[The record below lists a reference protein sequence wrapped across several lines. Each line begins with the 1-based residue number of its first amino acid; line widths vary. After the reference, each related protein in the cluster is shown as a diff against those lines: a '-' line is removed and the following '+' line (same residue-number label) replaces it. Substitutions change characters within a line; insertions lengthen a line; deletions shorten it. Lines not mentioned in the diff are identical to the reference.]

1 MAAAGVAQL
10 VEQLICNQQVI
21 SSSLIAGSRI
31 PHKSTLVR
39 VAVTAAEAV
48 RPLHMRKR
56 PRSGI
61 IEPKRRLLSGH
72 RAPNGRCR
80 VAGPEPQRSESVCL
94 AGAPAEPQQSEAGEH
109 QSEQRRVGDRRGGN
123 VAVSQEPDVPLIGA
137 LIPLVSTL
145 EIDT

>member
-72 RAPNGRCR
+72 RARMADAALQALSLSAASQSALRARLRSPSSPRPVSIRVSNGGSGTGE
-80 VAGPEPQRSESVCL
+80 AATSPSLKSQTYPSSV
-94 AGAPAEPQQSEAGEH
+94 P
-109 QSEQRRVGDRRGGN
+109 
-123 VAVSQEPDVPLIGA
+123 
-137 LIPLVSTL
+137 
-145 EIDT
+145 